1 MSETNKYQKRQ
12 PKNPIKFKITLSDEQ
27 KEAKEL
33 ILNNTITILK
43 GKAGSGK
50 TLLACQVALDL
61 MFKNQ
66 IEKIVIIRPSVAKED
81 IGFLPGDLREKMEP
95 WMAPIFSNLKDLY
108 NKDKIDKLITEEL
121 IEIVPLMFMRGRT
134 FVNACIIVDEAQNIT
149 HQQTEMVLSR
159 IGVNSRMILCGDTRQ
174 IDLPNKRSSGFNFI
188 CNLEDKVNG
197 LKVFELKQN
206 HRNPIV
212 DEILD
217 IYYQEYENGN
227 FNDGSTI
234 N

>member
-1 MSETNKYQKRQ
+1 MTEQNSFQKRQ
-12 PKNPIKFKITLSDEQ
+12 PKNPIKFKITLSEEQ
-27 KEAKEL
+27 KEAKEH

-61 MFKNQ
+61 IFKQQ
-66 IEKIVIIRPSVAKED
+66 IENIVIIRPAVAKED

-95 WMAPIFSNLKDLY
+95 WMAPIFSNLNGLY
-108 NKDKIDKLITEEL
+108 NKDKIEKLIHENK

-134 FVNACIIVDEAQNIT
+134 FTNSCIIVDEAQNIT

-159 IGVNSRMILCGDTRQ
+159 IGMGSKMILCGDTRQ
-174 IDLPNKRSSGFNFI
+174 IDLPNKKLSGFSFI
-188 CNLEDKVNG
+188 CRLENQVKD

-212 DEILD
+212 DELLEV
-217 IYYQEYENGN
+217 YYKEYEKGN
-227 FNDGSTI
+227 MK
-234 N
+234 

>member
-1 MSETNKYQKRQ
+1 MEQTKYQKRQ
-12 PKNPIKFKITLSDEQ
+12 PKNPIKFKLTLSDEQ
-27 KEAKEL
+27 KEAKEH

-43 GKAGSGK
+43 GKAGSSK

-61 MFKNQ
+61 IFKNQ
-66 IEKIVIIRPSVAKED
+66 IESIVIIRPAVAKED

-108 NKDKIDKLITEEL
+108 NKDKIDKLLTDGS

-134 FVNACIIVDEAQNIT
+134 FANTCIIVDEAQNIT

-159 IGVNSRMILCGDTRQ
+159 IGMGSKMILCGDTRQ
-174 IDLPNKRSSGFNFI
+174 IDLPNKKSSGFNFL
-188 CNLEDKVNG
+188 CNMEGKVEN

-212 DEILD
+212 DEILN

-227 FNDGSTI
+227 LK
-234 N
+234 